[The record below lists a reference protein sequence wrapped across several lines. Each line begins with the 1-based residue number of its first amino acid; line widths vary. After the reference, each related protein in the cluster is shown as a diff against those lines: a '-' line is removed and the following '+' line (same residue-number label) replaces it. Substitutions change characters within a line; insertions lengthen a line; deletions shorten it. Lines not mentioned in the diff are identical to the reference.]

1 MVTPRV
7 ADGRGFGIPSEGPL
21 WDTIER
27 RQAWGQTPLG
37 TGITTLRKQTRIK
50 IREYTN
56 GHSSK
61 GHREGGQR
69 IQYFFQIE
77 LCQKFNHQT
86 EFLKC
91 VCCVASD
98 VSGGSFSLLISKAS
112 KNASFRAWVDYS
124 VGETL
129 TPQT

>member
-1 MVTPRV
+1 M
-7 ADGRGFGIPSEGPL
+7 
-21 WDTIER
+21 
-27 RQAWGQTPLG
+27 
-37 TGITTLRKQTRIK
+37 
-50 IREYTN
+50 
-56 GHSSK
+56 
-61 GHREGGQR
+61 
-69 IQYFFQIE
+69 QYFFQIE
-77 LCQKFNHQT
+77 LCQKFNPQT

-98 VSGGSFSLLISKAS
+98 VSGDSFCLLTSKAS